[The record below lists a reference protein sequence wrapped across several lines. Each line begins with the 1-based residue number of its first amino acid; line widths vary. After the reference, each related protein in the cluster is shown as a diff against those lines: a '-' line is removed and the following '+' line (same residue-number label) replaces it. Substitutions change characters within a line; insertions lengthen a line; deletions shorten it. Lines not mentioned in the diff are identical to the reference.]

1 MSRRAVLRRC
11 VACRALL
18 DRQQLWRVIRLA
30 EGGLGLD
37 QGMGRSAYLCP
48 TQQCL
53 EEARK
58 RRKLQRALRVN
69 VEDAIYSALASRLGP
84 EGISLKGIP
93 SGNMNTVPSL

>member
-48 TQQCL
+48 SPTCL
-53 EEARK
+53 DEAR
-58 RRKLQRALRVN
+58 RRKRLQRALRCQVS
-69 VEDAIYSALASRLGP
+69 DSIFATLAARLPTAGIASP
-84 EGISLKGIP
+84 EAR
-93 SGNMNTVPSL
+93 